1 MHLIARRLSSE
12 NSMPLDAV
20 ASSVASARLIRAASR
35 PLDPRTRLLLEAP
48 IARTLLRLAWPNIA
62 VMLAQASTGLI
73 ETWWVSRL
81 GVDALAGMALVFPG
95 FMMMQ
100 MLSAGAMGGGISS
113 AIARALGSGRRDDAD
128 ALIWHAII
136 INLAIGGSFAA
147 LVLGFGPSYYRALG
161 GARAPLAAA

>member
-1 MHLIARRLSSE
+1 
-12 NSMPLDAV
+12 MPLDAAV
-20 ASSVASARLIRAASR
+20 QPIPAIRLPAMSR

-73 ETWWVSRL
+73 ETWWVSHP
-81 GVDALAGMALVFPG
+81 GTDALAGMALVFPI

-113 AIARALGSGRRDDAD
+113 AIARARRKK
-128 ALIWHAII
+128 
-136 INLAIGGSFAA
+136 S
-147 LVLGFGPSYYRALG
+147 
-161 GARAPLAAA
+161 